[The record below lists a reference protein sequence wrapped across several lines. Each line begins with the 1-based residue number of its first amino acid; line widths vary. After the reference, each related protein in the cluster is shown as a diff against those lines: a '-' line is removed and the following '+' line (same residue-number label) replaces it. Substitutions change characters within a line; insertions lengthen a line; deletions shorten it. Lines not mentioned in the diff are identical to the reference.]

1 MNVKRLTMKALMLIS
16 VILLMVGC
24 WVNHNQKTCYWCK
37 ESIKSEAIICKYCGK
52 KPSDPNAPLPEGVT
66 IGNSPPENN

>member
-1 MNVKRLTMKALMLIS
+1 
-16 VILLMVGC
+16 MVGC

-52 KPSDPNAPLPEGVT
+52 KSSDPNAPLPEGVT
-66 IGNSPPENN
+66 IDNPPPENN